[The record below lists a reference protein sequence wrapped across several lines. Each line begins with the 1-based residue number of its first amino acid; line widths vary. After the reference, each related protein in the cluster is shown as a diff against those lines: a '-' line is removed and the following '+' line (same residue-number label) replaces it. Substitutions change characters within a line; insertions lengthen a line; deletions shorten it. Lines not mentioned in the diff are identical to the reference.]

1 MPHAYPQD
9 GRLIGSSAQLCVASQ
24 GPRRACRTMIPST
37 SDSIAA
43 LIWATLYVL
52 VVAAEMRRR
61 IHAGNSTEG
70 IIRHGFREV
79 PALQWLLQS
88 ACAIAVFSILTDCA
102 SALALGS
109 LHGRVLLDST
119 IPAWVGCVALILA
132 ATAAAIALFG
142 WAEHC
147 KMRDAMIDL
156 SKLEVGRRI
165 GPDESVNGTSSSK
178 VNEAPGSRPESD
190 EWRALEFA
198 GIGLLALGAVLQFS
212 NASSAS
218 AVLAID
224 EVARFVASEVPAAV
238 LRAALFPATVC
249 LGVLTFDSAI
259 PLTLSRFR
267 RRLLRF
273 GLLIFVALSAA
284 ALVVDGPARALS
296 PCATGLAMMGVG
308 LIGISIREAI
318 DARRVRA
325 RHEVSR
331 LRESIATG
339 FSDCTRELESVAESG
354 SIRPLDVDDVR
365 SRIEKGLAG
374 VEATSRLIPR
384 FLGRLMK
391 VTEVAATPV
400 AAIGFRFLV
409 VRRRI
414 ALEAPKH
421 TKEKRRHPSVDL
433 WDEGEYPI
441 VPPNGYRAADDQRI
455 VLPADYDV
463 IKACKHCSGSG
474 CVWEDE
480 SYSDTEWYTDS
491 DGNTQWQTVW
501 RTRSVTETCSDCSG
515 SGSLHYRQVIVTSW
529 TLWQPTL
536 QSSTDGPT
544 EDMFDET
551 SELDVQR
558 CPLVEDFRLTTE
570 PKTGLASSG
579 SWDSWIRGAADRARQ
594 LSARN
599 AGLVADYFGG
609 RVYRSELVLALTQ
622 AIRIKFTGLPGG
634 IAWFAGA
641 SPKSHFRRLPLS
653 WSTLFASALLPP
665 LAAYGLIEGFALA
678 HVLLGLLMPR

>member
-1 MPHAYPQD
+1 
-9 GRLIGSSAQLCVASQ
+9 
-24 GPRRACRTMIPST
+24 MIPST
-37 SDSIAA
+37 TDSTAA

-52 VVAAEMRRR
+52 VIAAEMRRR
-61 IHAGNSTEG
+61 IHAGNSAEG
-70 IIRHGFREV
+70 IIRGGFRDV

-88 ACAIAVFSILTDCA
+88 ACAIAVLATVTDCA

-109 LHGRVLLDST
+109 LRGRTLLDST

-132 ATAAAIALFG
+132 AAAAGIALLG
-142 WAEHC
+142 WAERC
-147 KMRDAMIDL
+147 KMRDATIDL
-156 SKLEVGRRI
+156 SKLELNRRI
-165 GPDESVNGTSSSK
+165 EPDESANGTPSSN
-178 VNEAPGSRPESD
+178 VNEAPGIRPESD

-198 GIGLLALGAVLQFS
+198 GIGLLALAAVLQFS

-224 EVARFVASEVPAAV
+224 EVVRFVAGEIPSAV

-249 LGVLTFDSAI
+249 LGVLTVDSAI
-259 PLTLSRFR
+259 PLTLSRSR
-267 RRLLRF
+267 RRPLRF
-273 GLLIFVALSAA
+273 GLLIFVALCAA
-284 ALVVDGPARALS
+284 ALVVHDPARTLS
-296 PCATGLAMMGVG
+296 PCATGLAMLGVG

-325 RHEVSR
+325 RREVSH
-331 LRESIATG
+331 LRESVAAG
-339 FSDCTRELESVAESG
+339 FSDCTRQLESVAGSG
-354 SIRPLDVDDVR
+354 YIHPLDVDDVR
-365 SRIEKGLAG
+365 ARIEKGLAG

-384 FLGRLMK
+384 FLGRLMR
-391 VTEVAATPV
+391 VTQAATTPV

-414 ALEAPKH
+414 ALDAPKR
-421 TKEKRRHPSVDL
+421 TNDERRHPSVDV

-441 VPPNGYRAADDQRI
+441 VPPNGYGAADDQRI
-455 VLPADYDV
+455 VLPAEYDV
-463 IKACKHCSGSG
+463 IKACRRCGGSG
-474 CVWEDE
+474 RVWEDE
-480 SYSDTEWYTDS
+480 SYSDTESYTDS

-501 RTRSVTETCSDCSG
+501 RTRSVAETCSHCSG
-515 SGSLHYRQVIVTSW
+515 SGSLRYRQVIVTSW
-529 TLWQPTL
+529 KLWQPTL
-536 QSSTDGPT
+536 QSSMDGPT

-558 CPLVEDFRLTTE
+558 CPLVEDFRPTTE
-570 PKTGLASSG
+570 PKSGLSPSG
-579 SWDSWIRGAADRARQ
+579 SWDSWIKGVTDRARQ

-609 RVYRSELVLALTQ
+609 RVYRSEFVVALTQ

-678 HVLLGLLMPR
+678 HVLLGLLMSR

>member
-1 MPHAYPQD
+1 
-9 GRLIGSSAQLCVASQ
+9 
-24 GPRRACRTMIPST
+24 MIPSVT
-37 SDSIAA
+37 DSVAA

-52 VVAAEMRRR
+52 VIAAEIRRK

-70 IIRHGFREV
+70 IIRGGFREV

-88 ACAIAVFSILTDCA
+88 ACAIAVLATVTDCA
-102 SALALGS
+102 SAFALGT
-109 LHGRVLLDST
+109 LRGRTLLDST
-119 IPAWVGCVALILA
+119 IPAWVGCVAFILA
-132 ATAAAIALFG
+132 AAAAAIALLG

-147 KMRDAMIDL
+147 KMRDATIDL
-156 SKLEVGRRI
+156 SKLELSRRI
-165 GPDESVNGTSSSK
+165 EPDESAIGTPSSN
-178 VNEAPGSRPESD
+178 VDEAPGIRAESD

-198 GIGLLALGAVLQFS
+198 GIGLLVLAAVLQFS

-224 EVARFVASEVPAAV
+224 EVAHLVASEVPSAV

-249 LGVLTFDSAI
+249 LGVLTVDSAI

-273 GLLIFVALSAA
+273 GLLIFVALCAA
-284 ALVVDGPARALS
+284 ALVADGPARALS
-296 PCATGLAMMGVG
+296 PCATGLVMLGVG
-308 LIGISIREAI
+308 LIGISFREAF
-318 DARRVRA
+318 DARRVRT
-325 RHEVSR
+325 RHEVSH
-331 LRESIATG
+331 LRKSIATG
-339 FSDCTRELESVAESG
+339 FSDCTRELKSVAGLG
-354 SIRPLDVDDVR
+354 SIRPLDADDVR
-365 SRIEKGLAG
+365 ARIEKGLAG

-391 VTEVAATPV
+391 ITEVATTPV

-414 ALEAPKH
+414 ALEAPKR
-421 TKEKRRHPSVDL
+421 TKEKRRHPSVDV

-463 IKACKHCSGSG
+463 IKACRRCGGSGS
-474 CVWEDE
+474 VWEDE
-480 SYSDTEWYTDS
+480 SYSDTESYTDS

-501 RTRSVTETCSDCSG
+501 GTRSVTETCSDCSG
-515 SGSLHYRQVIVTSW
+515 SGSLRYRQVIVTSW

-544 EDMFDET
+544 EDMFDQT
-551 SELDVQR
+551 SELDVLR
-558 CPLVEDFRLTTE
+558 CPLVEDFRPTTE
-570 PKTGLASSG
+570 PKSGPSSSG
-579 SWDSWIRGAADRARQ
+579 SRDSWIKGAADRARQ

-609 RVYRSELVLALTQ
+609 RVYRSEFVVALTQ

-634 IAWFAGA
+634 IAWFAGT